1 MVLIRLDALSCC
13 NLNEAGQDPTLP
25 LTPICVFFASCVISE
40 SVRKRALIALKNF
53 YTLDTDLI
61 LPYFDQIKDSLY
73 DPEPSVMS
81 AALGF
86 FAIAVKVESKM
97 LSFISTK
104 KTKIDLQINEE
115 GKGRYEH

>member
-1 MVLIRLDALSCC
+1 MLQLQYGA
-13 NLNEAGQDPTLP
+13 EQDPTLS
-25 LTPICVFFASCVISE
+25 LTLILVFFAYSAFSE

-61 LPYFDQIKDSLY
+61 LPYLDQIKDSLY

-86 FAIAVKVESKM
+86 FAIAVKV
-97 LSFISTK
+97 
-104 KTKIDLQINEE
+104 
-115 GKGRYEH
+115 